1 MKYRIYSVYDTAAAI
16 YQRPFV
22 AQTDGEVTRSFSDI
36 ATSADHE
43 IGKHP
48 EDYTLF
54 CLGTFNDG
62 TGDIMPLPP
71 VKIATALELV
81 ALSRNVKRDQ
91 IEALDIKLTDT
102 TPDDAA

>member
-1 MKYRIYSVYDTAAAI
+1 MKQRIYSVYDSAAAI

-62 TGDIMPLPP
+62 TGEIMPLPP
-71 VKIATALELV
+71 LKIATALELV
-81 ALSRNVKRDQ
+81 SLARNVNRDQ
-91 IEALDIKLTDT
+91 VEELDTKLKSPGGT
-102 TPDDAA
+102 A

>member
-1 MKYRIYSVYDTAAAI
+1 MLLNIYSVFDTAAAI

-22 AQTDGEVTRSFSDI
+22 GKSHGEVTRSFTDVCKD
-36 ATSADHE
+36 ANHE

-62 TGDIMPLPP
+62 TGEVIGLAPEK
-71 VKIATALELV
+71 VATALELIAATRQV
-81 ALSRNVKRDQ
+81 NRDNIEELHRNLKQ
-91 IEALDIKLTDT
+91 GN
-102 TPDDAA
+102 DA